1 MVACVPCAAAA
12 VATPTVWSSLSAFIG
27 LGATT
32 YAAKKTL
39 GKKRKK
45 TTKKRSQKG
54 GSVSLKKDMSKI
66 YNKSIKCSKK
76 CSKDTMR
83 RRKRKRL
90 SHSIKKK
97 FDRLEGLSPK
107 DKKELNKQ
115 RVKRNRCWSKCDKI
129 KQNDIRLHKKKYSK
143 EYREINKGKKKNC
156 CKCVYV
162 KSGKNLRKIRGPW
175 GHCSYDMDNCC
186 KDKKTIVKSKK

>member
-1 MVACVPCAAAA
+1 MVACVPCAAA

-45 TTKKRSQKG
+45 TKKKRSQKG

-66 YNKSIKCSKK
+66 KCRKK

-97 FDRLEGLSPK
+97 F
-107 DKKELNKQ
+107 N
-115 RVKRNRCWSKCDKI
+115 
-129 KQNDIRLHKKKYSK
+129 
-143 EYREINKGKKKNC
+143 
-156 CKCVYV
+156 
-162 KSGKNLRKIRGPW
+162 
-175 GHCSYDMDNCC
+175 
-186 KDKKTIVKSKK
+186 